1 MSRRIPGEG
10 VETVDTNEQQQAA
23 VGTLQELGLKEYEA
37 DCYVGLTRMESA
49 TAKELSEATEVPR
62 TRVYDAIHVLEIRGL
77 VEIQHSSPQRYR
89 AVPLDEAVETL
100 RDQFESR
107 VERLRESVG
116 RLEPVDS
123 EGEPISQEV
132 WALSGRDAIANRT
145 QQLMSEATEEI
156 VFVIGEES
164 IVTDELID
172 ELNDISEEIT
182 LIIGTLSKGLED
194 RIESEVPHS
203 EVFVSG
209 LEWLHGHNADDETAI
224 GRMVLIDRQTILMSS
239 YDPETGNELAVF
251 GSGFGNGLVVI
262 IRRLMETG
270 LLPVDTQ
277 RVF

>member
-1 MSRRIPGEG
+1 MTRRIPGKG
-10 VETVDTNEQQQAA
+10 VETVDTNEQQETA

-37 DCYVGLTRMESA
+37 NCYVGLARMERA
-49 TAKELSEATEVPR
+49 TAKKLSEVTEVPR
-62 TRVYDAIHVLEIRGL
+62 TRVYDAIHVLEVRGL

-89 AVPLDEAVETL
+89 AVPLAEAVETL

-107 VERLRESVG
+107 VERLRESIG

-132 WALSGRDAIANRT
+132 WALSGRDVIANRT

-156 VFVIGEES
+156 VLVIGEES
-164 IVTDELID
+164 VVTDELID

-182 LIIGTLSKGLED
+182 LIVGTLSKGLED

-209 LEWLHGHNADDETAI
+209 LEWLHGPNADDETAI

-277 RVF
+277 RVS